1 MEGSPVRQRLA
12 TLAELMIPLNLL
24 DPDAPEFAPGR
35 CRTLHDITRFCHK
48 KSVRI
53 MFDQSQ
59 GVDQRMGKQL
69 RAGVKGGSLFAVAEG
84 YAAESILLKT
94 RLLGYLPIHTRQ
106 VDMIML
112 DQGSA
117 TALGHKLATDMDGR
131 ARGPA
136 SACTADIGVMSGH
149 DSAPCMLCNE
159 LIALLEVFL

>member
-24 DPDAPEFAPGR
+24 DPDAPEFALGH

-69 RAGVKGGSLFAVAEG
+69 RAGVKGDSLFAVAEG

-117 TALGHKLATDMDGR
+117 TALGHKLATDMDGL
-131 ARGPA
+131 A
-136 SACTADIGVMSGH
+136 
-149 DSAPCMLCNE
+149 
-159 LIALLEVFL
+159 ALPLPVRPTLA

>member
-12 TLAELMIPLNLL
+12 TLAEPMIPLNLL
-24 DPDAPEFAPGR
+24 DTDAPEFAPGHY
-35 CRTLHDITRFCHK
+35 RTLHDITRFCHK

-53 MFDQSQ
+53 MFDQNQ

-69 RAGVKGGSLFAVAEG
+69 RAEVKGDSLFAVAEG

-94 RLLGYLPIHTRQ
+94 RLLGYLLIHTRQ

-117 TALGHKLATDMDGR
+117 TALGHKLATDMDGLA
-131 ARGPA
+131 ARPLPVRPTLA
-136 SACTADIGVMSGH
+136 
-149 DSAPCMLCNE
+149 
-159 LIALLEVFL
+159 